1 MARYRRRGHWRRG
14 RNGTRHWV
22 SSHVVNRGSWP
33 GLGYLDR
40 PRLTQS
46 VGRERLQEPSWP
58 RRVHATVPGTRIA
71 ENWDPPPE
79 EPNAQCPICF
89 QPVWFFRNKRGGC
102 AYFDA
107 IGRPWPLHPCMEH
120 PRSAKDYRAA
130 REARFAYERAMRD
143 RPRSTVELSFS
154 DADRDSAVRLDG
166 KVPGTHLAPAHP
178 AKQPS
183 SNEPLDWWLVLSGLW
198 ALLLSFPVSRW
209 VDAKF
214 DWIPTVL
221 SLWAISLPTLCMAL
235 SIGWFLLRAPR
246 PRFEP
251 GDVIVSFVMAPI
263 LLLLGVFGNLLTCGL
278 AVPAAALY
286 VASEGNDAH
295 RRERIRKAS
304 LQRRDTRSN
313 GE

>member
-1 MARYRRRGHWRRG
+1 VARYQRSGHWRRG
-14 RNGTRHWV
+14 RNGTVHWV
-22 SSHVVNRGSWP
+22 SSHVVNRGSWSGSRRL
-33 GLGYLDR
+33 GLFSAATTEWQPRVRTRTAPTHATESWTVHPDR
-40 PRLTQS
+40 P
-46 VGRERLQEPSWP
+46 
-58 RRVHATVPGTRIA
+58 
-71 ENWDPPPE
+71 
-79 EPNAQCPICF
+79 NARCPICF
-89 QPVWFFRNKRGGC
+89 EPVWFFRNKRGGC

-107 IGRPWPLHPCMEH
+107 IGKPWPLHPCMEQSQ
-120 PRSAKDYRAA
+120 SAKDYQAVL
-130 REARFAYERAMRD
+130 EAPFAYERAKRE
-143 RPRSTVELSFS
+143 RPRAAARQGLSGT
-154 DADRDSAVRLDG
+154 DRDSAVRMDAT
-166 KVPGTHLAPAHP
+166 VPGTYFASAPP
-178 AKQPS
+178 AKRAS
-183 SNEPLDWWLVLSGLW
+183 SNEPLDWRLVLSGLW

-209 VDAKF
+209 VDAKL
-214 DWIPTVL
+214 DWIPTLL